1 MRSGDIETFR
11 ASSPVPRESFLA
23 AQIPLV
29 ALRLAARN
37 GGAAVLVL
45 YAGALFACAGGEEVA
60 AGGGTPATSTLP
72 TTPALSTAAAG
83 AAAPVVP
90 RTTPAATSAASGA
103 NAPAIAA
110 AGAAAGAM
118 LPGAALPMQPSAAAA
133 ASAKV
138 PPTPVLVDPADEAAC
153 DPVGAPPSADE
164 AVQVLKIRTED
175 VVPGG
180 FAAMQGTTY
189 ACFWIEIDM
198 PEKGHIIGWE
208 GAVDDRAVHHQ
219 QVSLAPKPFYLQQ
232 QGGLCGLPTVDYTWT
247 GAKPTEWTPNLA
259 GYPIGGPENGGKAR
273 FLWQTHLESATTYKG
288 GFNVYVTKKLRKYD
302 AGNFE
307 QGDVRGIMIPPQG
320 TATHEARCTAEMMT
334 QKLTHPIYVFASMQ
348 HAHLMIRH
356 IRTEQFRGGKSAY
369 VFGDQSAMGFAGFF
383 DQQFK
388 PHKPCVKL
396 LPGDELVT
404 TCDYQ
409 NPTDVTI
416 VGGEAT
422 NQEMCTTFFQYF
434 PRLPETS
441 QNFCGTIDS
450 SGGFGGP

>member
-1 MRSGDIETFR
+1 MRSD
-11 ASSPVPRESFLA
+11 RESNRFVCW
-23 AQIPLV
+23 PNV
-29 ALRLAARN
+29 AIALTLCASVASVS
-37 GGAAVLVL
+37 GCGAE
-45 YAGALFACAGGEEVA
+45 AGGMDGASNA
-60 AGGGTPATSTLP
+60 AAPTAPSTLVP
-72 TTPALSTAAAG
+72 SGSAG
-83 AAAPVVP
+83 AAAPIVP
-90 RTTPAATSAASGA
+90 RSMPTTTPAVKTPPPSTSTS
-103 NAPAIAA
+103 PVIPA
-110 AGAAAGAM
+110 AGGT
-118 LPGAALPMQPSAAAA
+118 PGAAPAGAPPAM
-133 ASAKV
+133 V
-138 PPTPVLVDPADEAAC
+138 PTATTPAMMAPPAPVIVDPADEAAC
-153 DPVGAPPSADE
+153 DPVGSPPSADE
-164 AVQVLKIRTED
+164 AVEVKMIRTTD

-180 FAAMQGTTY
+180 FTSMAGTTY

-198 PEKGHIIGWE
+198 PEPGHIIGWE

-219 QVSLAPKPFYLQQ
+219 QVSLAQKPIYLQQ

-259 GYPIGGPENGGKAR
+259 GYPIGGPANGGKAR
-273 FLWQTHLESATTYKG
+273 FLWQTHLEGATTYKG

-307 QGDVRGIMIPPQG
+307 QGDVRGIMIPPQ
-320 TATHEARCTAEMMT
+320 AQAHEHVARCTSEMMT

-356 IRTEQFRGGKSAY
+356 IKTEHYREGKLSY
-369 VFGDQSAMGFAGFF
+369 TFGDQMTQGFAGFF

-404 TCDYQ
+404 SCVYQ
-409 NPTDVTI
+409 NPTDFTI
-416 VGGEAT
+416 TGGEAT

-434 PRLPETS
+434 PRLPGTS

-450 SGGFGGP
+450 TGGFGGP